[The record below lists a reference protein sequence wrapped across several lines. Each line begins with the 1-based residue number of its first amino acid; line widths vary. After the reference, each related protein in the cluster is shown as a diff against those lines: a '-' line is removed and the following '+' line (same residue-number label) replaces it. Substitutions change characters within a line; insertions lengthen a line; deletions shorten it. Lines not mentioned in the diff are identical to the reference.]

1 MFIAA
6 ACYPYCMA
14 ARLQGSGS
22 NGLVLY
28 NANEWRDRVHLMHRD
43 CNSKQKNDLS
53 QDAQY
58 LTNGT
63 TARNQFDAKT
73 SVETTSEN
81 SANVIKGSSVV
92 VKKWDAFTGRCV
104 AASMERTLM
113 GIEVYQ
119 TVSNKKVFRSVQLP
133 GQPFAYA
140 GDVTLTRVQLNNG
153 GYAVA
158 VDRLYGSES
167 NEYTMV
173 NVLKEFPAN
182 PPAETRKM
190 EGNRIEQIDR
200 LPIPYSFS
208 DTAGIQHP
216 AVSTRTSVFFAVNP
230 SLAMFK

>member
-1 MFIAA
+1 
-6 ACYPYCMA
+6 
-14 ARLQGSGS
+14 
-22 NGLVLY
+22 
-28 NANEWRDRVHLMHRD
+28 
-43 CNSKQKNDLS
+43 
-53 QDAQY
+53 
-58 LTNGT
+58 
-63 TARNQFDAKT
+63 
-73 SVETTSEN
+73 VETTSEN